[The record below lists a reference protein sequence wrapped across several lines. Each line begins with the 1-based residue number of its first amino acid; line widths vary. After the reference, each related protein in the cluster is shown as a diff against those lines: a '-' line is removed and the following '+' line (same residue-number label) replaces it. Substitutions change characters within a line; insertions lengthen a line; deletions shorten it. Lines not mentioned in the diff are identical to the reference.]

1 MVGFDCKVKIH
12 MNDFSIFTDIV
23 CFNNFATPVSDFVG
37 FDGQLTIL
45 PSYGKSLRLTK
56 VTALGIAAPSGL

>member
-45 PSYGKSLRLTK
+45 RRYL
-56 VTALGIAAPSGL
+56 